1 MSPALELK
9 DVTVSYTDGD
19 SQVKALDSVNL
30 SIDPGEFV
38 AVVGP
43 SGSGKSTLL
52 AVAGALTT
60 PDSGQVLVAGE
71 DIVQLGDAQLAQ
83 IRRNHIGFVFQSTGN
98 LPSALTAEEQLEL
111 ASKVIGK
118 TGRYSSTEL
127 LDKVGMKH
135 RAKHRPGS
143 MSGGER
149 QRVGIARALVGD
161 PQVLL
166 VDEPTAALDRARSQE
181 IVALLAKECHDFNVA
196 GIMVTHD
203 YEVLDHCDKV
213 YEMVDGR
220 LTPATASAQR

>member
-1 MSPALELK
+1 MSHALELK
-9 DVTVSYTDGD
+9 DVTISYSDGD
-19 SQVKALDSVNL
+19 SHVKALNSVDL
-30 SIDPGEFV
+30 TVEAGEFV

-60 PDSGQVLVAGE
+60 PDSGQVLVAGQ
-71 DIVQLGDAQLAQ
+71 DIVPLGDSELAQ
-83 IRRNHIGFVFQSTGN
+83 IRRNHIGFVFQSSGN
-98 LPSALTAEEQLEL
+98 LPSALTAEEQIEL

-127 LDKVGMKH
+127 LDKVGMAH

-143 MSGGER
+143 LSGGER

-181 IVALLAKECHDFNVA
+181 IVALLAKECHDFNAA
-196 GIMVTHD
+196 GVMVTHD
-203 YEVLDHCDKV
+203 YDVLGHCDKV

-220 LTPATASAQR
+220 LTPSAE

>member
-1 MSPALELK
+1 MSHALELK
-9 DVTVSYTDGD
+9 DVTVSYSDGD
-19 SQVKALDSVNL
+19 SHVKALNSVDL
-30 SIDPGEFV
+30 SVEAGEFV

-71 DIVQLGDAQLAQ
+71 DIVPLGDSELAQ
-83 IRRNHIGFVFQSTGN
+83 IRRNHIGFVFQSSGN
-98 LPSALTAEEQLEL
+98 LPSALTAEEQIEL

-118 TGRYSSTEL
+118 TGRYSSAEL
-127 LDKVGMKH
+127 LEKVGMAH

-143 MSGGER
+143 LSGGER

-196 GIMVTHD
+196 GVMVTHD
-203 YEVLDHCDKV
+203 YDVLGHCDKV

-220 LTPATASAQR
+220 LTPSAE

>member
-111 ASKVIGK
+111 ASKVIGR
-118 TGRYSSTEL
+118 TGRYSCL
-127 LDKVGMKH
+127 LYTSD
-135 RAKHRPGS
+135 A
-143 MSGGER
+143 
-149 QRVGIARALVGD
+149 A
-161 PQVLL
+161 
-166 VDEPTAALDRARSQE
+166 DE
-181 IVALLAKECHDFNVA
+181 
-196 GIMVTHD
+196 
-203 YEVLDHCDKV
+203 
-213 YEMVDGR
+213 
-220 LTPATASAQR
+220 